1 VVRRGALKVESLMCN
16 NCGAPISVPE
26 SARYVTCGHCGSQL
40 VIRRTESA
48 HFTEVLQ
55 RLDERT
61 EQMSESLEAIQLQNE
76 LERIDRE
83 WQIEREKYRI
93 EGRNGTSTLPSGGSA
108 LVAVIAGVVAVLF
121 GVVWTNMASSMGAP
135 GWFPFFGLIFILA
148 AFVGVAS
155 NVMKASRYSRAE
167 QTYLRRR
174 EEVLRRL
181 KESQEYT
188 PPG

>member
-1 VVRRGALKVESLMCN
+1 MKAESLVCN
-16 NCGAPISVPE
+16 NCGAPLSVPRN
-26 SARYVTCGHCGSQL
+26 ANYVVCAHCGSHL
-40 VIRRTESA
+40 AIKRTESA
-48 HFTEVLQ
+48 HYTEVLQ
-55 RLDERT
+55 RLDERA

-93 EGRNGTSTLPSGGSA
+93 EGRNGSSTLPSGGGA
-108 LVAVIAGVVAVLF
+108 IVAVIAGVVAVLF

-135 GWFPFFGLIFILA
+135 GWFPFFGLIFIMA
-148 AFVGVAS
+148 ALVGVAS
-155 NVMKASRYSRAE
+155 NVMKSSSYSRAE
-167 QTYLRRR
+167 QNYLRRR